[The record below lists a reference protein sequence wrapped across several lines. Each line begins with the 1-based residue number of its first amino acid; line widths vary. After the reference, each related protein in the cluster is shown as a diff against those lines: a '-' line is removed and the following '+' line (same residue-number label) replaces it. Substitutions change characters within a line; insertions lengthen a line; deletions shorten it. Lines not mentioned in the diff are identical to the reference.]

1 MIGLGS
7 DIKKEGKLKMNNREQ
22 GQHKTTEA
30 KGRKMKARVTQP
42 E

>member
-1 MIGLGS
+1 MKNHQVE
-7 DIKKEGKLKMNNREQ
+7 KKEGKLKMNNLDQ
-22 GQHKTTEA
+22 GQHRTTEA